1 MSFCKKN
8 SLKKDAAFLIQLL
21 TLLCLI
27 VVFPNLGFAQGSTIP
42 QNTALQDT
50 VPPSDTTAD
59 KFINIRYADELNYL
73 AVGTDTLQKLIGNVE
88 LNQDSIFIFCDSSTI
103 LNGTQ
108 MVAQGNFILQQGD
121 STTIFADSAEYSS
134 DTKVADLYS
143 DVSMVK
149 GQQKLFT
156 EQLSYDANTKI
167 ATYLTGA
174 TLTDDTTFLK
184 STRGYFHAKTDDIYF
199 RDSVVVVNPDFTL
212 RSDTLKFNAR
222 TKIVTFLAPTL
233 ISQDTAKIYTES
245 GFYDINKKYA
255 EFRKNPQYL
264 KNDQKAWSIRML
276 YDGNKEEVV
285 LLGDAHFEDS
295 TSVATADIIR
305 HNEKTGVTVLEGNGF
320 YQDTERTIVGDTIVY
335 NSKEETYSTRG
346 RSTIVDGDQVLEA
359 DQVDYIKEREIGIAT
374 GQVIFTDT
382 LEKMTVICE
391 YAEHSKKRD
400 YLKAFG
406 GRDSLGN
413 PGRPLMIKEVDGDS
427 LYISA
432 DTLISYV
439 PEKDTLPVKI
449 GSQQVTV
456 DSSVQLA
463 DSLLVAV
470 DTMLIE
476 DEVTDSLASALAKES
491 SLDSLSLNSHDSL
504 EHLVERGMD
513 SLAWSGTDSVFI
525 EKKFKPLDTIPAEVL
540 NELNNG
546 IEKITEI
553 IPEAADTL
561 VRSTE
566 AIETPLLDL
575 LDDLPPDDVKK
586 DSSLANLLKQM
597 RPDQDV
603 DTPLLD
609 LLGDLPP
616 GEEAP
621 KAEGQKS
628 KTAKEKEQEKERI
641 ILAFNDVRIFKS
653 DLQAL
658 CDSLSHSSVDSM
670 FRLFE
675 DPIIWSDTSQFTAD
689 HVRIQLAND
698 AIDKIFMEENAFI
711 VNTPDEMFFNQ
722 IKGRDA
728 TAYFDSSELRRVM
741 VVGNAESVYYA
752 LDDADAYIGV
762 NKTVCSEMKILFGNN
777 EVEGIVFYAQ
787 PSANLFPMKEADHAG
802 LEMPG
807 FSWQVAKR
815 PTSVEDLVKLKTQRA
830 ITTVPTTP
838 TIEEAT
844 FEQVEE
850 IIPKREK
857 KETEKLENGN

>member
-1 MSFCKKN
+1 MQKRMTL
-8 SLKKDAAFLIQLL
+8 SLRVLL
-21 TLLCLI
+21 LLCL
-27 VVFPNLGFAQGSTIP
+27 VFVFSKNAGAQETTAPPNST
-42 QNTALQDT
+42 LQDS
-50 VPPSDTTAD
+50 VPPADSTSD

-73 AVGTDTLQKLIGNVE
+73 ATGTDTLQKLIGNVE

-103 LNGTQ
+103 LNGTE

-134 DTKVADLYS
+134 NTKIADLYS

-156 EQLSYDANTKI
+156 EHLTYDANSKI

-184 STRGYFHAKTDDIYF
+184 STRGYFHAKTDDIF
-199 RDSVVVVNPDFTL
+199 FKDSVVVVNPDFTL

-233 ISQDTAKIYTES
+233 ISQDSAKIYTES
-245 GFYDINKKYA
+245 GFYDINKKFA
-255 EFRKNPQYL
+255 EFRKNPQYV

-276 YDGNKEEVV
+276 YDGNKKEVV
-285 LLGDAHFEDS
+285 LMGEAHFEDS

-305 HNEKTGVTVLEGNGF
+305 HNESTGVTILEGNGY
-320 YQDTERTIVGDTIVY
+320 YQDEERTIVGDTIVY

-346 RSTIVDGDQVLEA
+346 RATIEDGDQILEA
-359 DQVDYIKEREIGIAT
+359 DNVDYIKEREVGIAT
-374 GQVIFTDT
+374 GRVIFTDT

-439 PEKDTLPVKI
+439 PQEDTVLLANNQTLPV
-449 GSQQVTV
+449 
-456 DSSVQLA
+456 DSLQLAADSTLTAGDSLQMVAEVA
-463 DSLLVAV
+463 DSLVSQA
-470 DTMLIE
+470 
-476 DEVTDSLASALAKES
+476 DEINVLDSVSLQSADSLATPIERENGS
-491 SLDSLSLNSHDSL
+491 DSLTVAGIDSI
-504 EHLVERGMD
+504 V
-513 SLAWSGTDSVFI
+513 I
-525 EKKFKPLDTIPAEVL
+525 EKKSKPLDTIPSEVL
-540 NELNNG
+540 SELEKEPIEIKEILEPQVDSGDVSNDG
-546 IEKITEI
+546 IATPLLDLLNDLR
-553 IPEAADTL
+553 PEEE
-561 VRSTE
+561 V
-566 AIETPLLDL
+566 ETPLLDL
-575 LDDLPPDDVKK
+575 LNDLPTDEEPETD
-586 DSSLANLLKQM
+586 KQE
-597 RPDQDV
+597 P
-603 DTPLLD
+603 
-609 LLGDLPP
+609 
-616 GEEAP
+616 EE
-621 KAEGQKS
+621 E
-628 KTAKEKEQEKERI
+628 ERI
-641 ILAFNDVRIFKS
+641 ILAYNDVRIFKT

-658 CDSLSHSSVDSM
+658 CDSMSYNSLDSM
-670 FRLFE
+670 FRLYKE
-675 DPIIWSDTSQFTAD
+675 PIIWSDTSQFTAD

-698 AIDKIFMEENAFI
+698 AIDKIFMEQNTFI

-728 TAYFDSSELRRVM
+728 IAYFDSSELRVVK

-752 LDDADAYIGV
+752 LDDDDAYIGV

-777 EVEGIVFYAQ
+777 EVEGIVFYAE
-787 PSANLFPMKEADHAG
+787 PTANLFPMREADHAG

-807 FSWQVAKR
+807 FSWQVHRR
-815 PTSVEDLVKLKTQRA
+815 PNSIEDLVKINKQRTAAIPTATQ
-830 ITTVPTTP
+830 
-838 TIEEAT
+838 IEDT
-844 FEQVEE
+844 KFEKVDE
-850 IIPKREK
+850 IIPEAGK
-857 KETEKLENGN
+857 KEEEKTEN